1 VVTTVQGLGVEL
13 AVTERGSGPA
23 VVMVHGMAD
32 DAAGWAPL
40 AESLAGEAR
49 AIAYDRRGYGAS
61 GAPEPYGSTTVP
73 EQAEDAAALVR
84 GLEAAPALL
93 CGRDLGALVC
103 LDVAKRHRAL
113 VRGLVLIDP
122 PLYAFSPA
130 ATEALAGERVALER
144 WLRDDGPAGA
154 VERWLG
160 TRGGAG
166 ADRVARARAR
176 PVAFFADY
184 AALATWPVTRA
195 ELRALDVPTP
205 LVESPAAPPHLDA
218 AVQALA
224 DLLPDADRV
233 PAADVAG
240 AIHALLART
249 AG

>member
-1 VVTTVQGLGVEL
+1 VTTLVDGLGVEL

-23 VVMVHGMAD
+23 VVLVHGMAD

-49 AIAYDRRGYGAS
+49 AIAYDRRGYGGS
-61 GAPEPYGSTTVP
+61 GAPEPYGSTTVA

-84 GLEAAPALL
+84 GLEAVPAVL

-130 ATEALAGERVALER
+130 ATEVLAGERGALEQ

-154 VERWLG
+154 VERWLE
-160 TRGGAG
+160 TRGAG
-166 ADRVARARAR
+166 ADRAARARAR
-176 PVAFFADY
+176 PGAFFADY

-195 ELRALDVPTP
+195 ELRALDVPTT
-205 LVESPAAPPHLDA
+205 LVESPDAPAHLDA

-224 DLLPDADRV
+224 DLLPDADRA
-233 PAADVAG
+233 PADDVAG

-249 AG
+249 RD